1 MTKAFLSSSIIERRI
16 LILREQWV
24 MLDSDLA
31 ALYQVKT
38 RHLNQQVK
46 RNHER
51 FPQDFVFQLT
61 KEEQERLKL
70 PLGRR
75 RGHRPYAFTE
85 QGAGM
90 LASVLRGSLA
100 SRISIEVLRAFSRLR
115 QEENPPSSS
124 PHTRRT
130 RSLFAA
136 IRDTVAVLP
145 EEVDFTTS
153 EPSTYFLQAGDGGPI
168 KIGST
173 RNLAVRLRT
182 LCTMSPVPLR
192 LLGVIEGEN
201 AEDRCHFR
209 LGAFRLHGEWF
220 SPSPVVLEFIRQNT
234 NGCEANGL

>member
-1 MTKAFLSSSIIERRI
+1 MTRTFVSGSVIEHRI
-16 LILREQWV
+16 LILREQRV

-31 ALYQVKT
+31 ALYGVKT
-38 RHLNQQVK
+38 RHLNEQVK
-46 RNHER
+46 RNRER
-51 FPQDFVFQLT
+51 FPEDFVFQLT
-61 KEEQERLKL
+61 EQEREGLKL

-90 LASVLRGSLA
+90 LASVLRGLLA
-100 SRISIEVLRAFSRLR
+100 SRISIEVLRTFARLR
-115 QEENPPSSS
+115 QDENPPPSS
-124 PHTRRT
+124 PSIRKA

-136 IRDTVAVLP
+136 IRDAAAMLP
-145 EEVDFTTS
+145 ELDQYTTS

-182 LCTMSPVPLR
+182 LCMMSPVPLR
-192 LLGVIEGEN
+192 LLGVIEGED

-220 SPSPVVLEFIRQNT
+220 APSPVVIEFIRQNASER
-234 NGCEANGL
+234 EANGL